1 MNRLLLTGV
10 VSLAVLTAWLMLA
23 LSTDSTMVRA
33 SFVPSAHASNDA
45 GRGDSARGWL
55 DGCTD
60 SCLYDVVIANA
71 SVGYTGYCMMAMEV
85 KHKLY
90 DPGDCCCHTAAT
102 IVLEVTQDDEECDC
116 LIPMVMDHAYDSSGQ
131 SPCDY
136 GVYRS
141 GLFVVRSQATFYYKI
156 WDTEAPG
163 SCAISNSYYMDCE
176 EP

>member
-1 MNRLLLTGV
+1 MNRFLLIGI
-10 VSLAVLTAWLMLA
+10 VSLAVLTAWLTLA
-23 LSTDSTMVRA
+23 LSTEPTMVRA
-33 SFVPSAHASNDA
+33 SFMPSAHASNDA
-45 GRGDSARGWL
+45 GRGDSAGGWL

-60 SCLYDVVIANA
+60 SCLYDPTVAIG
-71 SVGYTGYCMMAMEV
+71 SVSYEDHCKIAMEV

-102 IVLEVTQDDEECDC
+102 IILEVTQEDEECDC
-116 LIPMVMDHAYDSSGQ
+116 LIPMVMDHVHDSSGQ
-131 SPCDY
+131 LPCDY

-141 GLFVVRSQATFYYKI
+141 GLFVVRSCATFYYKI

-163 SCAISNSYYMDCE
+163 SCAIADSYYMDCG